1 MLKIIRVTNGEEW
14 ANTLTHGLGVL
25 ISYIGFF
32 LLILKSIK
40 TGDFTKLTSSSVFAG
55 SAIILFS
62 ASTTYHIIRRGKWKE
77 IFQKIDHMAIYL
89 LIAGTYTPITLVL
102 LKDFGGISI
111 FYVVWAVS
119 VLGILYKVFFFST
132 SQLLSLAFYIG
143 LGWTILLKIDVLIWQ
158 LPLPVM
164 FWLILGGVF
173 YSIGVIFFVWKKL
186 KFHHA
191 IWHIF
196 VMAGCFCHFYLVY
209 HYVIN

>member
-111 FYVVWAVS
+111 FYIVWIFSA
-119 VLGILYKVFFFST
+119 LGILYKVFFFST
-132 SQLLSLAFYIG
+132 NQLLSLVFYIG
-143 LGWTILLKIDVLIWQ
+143 LGWSILLKIDVLIWQ

-173 YSIGVIFFVWKKL
+173 YTIGVIFFVWKKL

-191 IWHIF
+191 IWHLF